1 MNLKV
6 SRLGA
11 EPKKLAVLGG
21 CVLVATYFYFSNRP
35 SGDSGS
41 SASVSSSRAVPAA
54 EAPAPLQR
62 KIAKLR
68 RGAQSNAS
76 LDFHPTLRFKEGDID
91 RAKIDPTL
99 RLDLLDRVQNVKI
112 EGVNRSLFDV
122 LAAPPVE
129 MAKIQEPGKI
139 IPKWEPF
146 GPPPPPK
153 PQVVAKAPEPPAPP
167 IPLKFYGFINPVKSA
182 TDKRA
187 FFLDGD
193 DIIVANEGQLVK
205 SRYKIVRI
213 GVNSADV
220 EDTQF
225 KNNKQTL
232 PLVKEEQSSS

>member
-6 SRLGA
+6 SGFGA

-21 CVLVATYFYFSNRP
+21 CVLVATYFYFSNRTP
-35 SGDSGS
+35 SDSAS

-54 EAPAPLQR
+54 EAPVPLLR
-62 KIAKLR
+62 KLAKTR
-68 RGAQSNAS
+68 HGAQSNTS
-76 LDFHPTLRFKEGDID
+76 LEFHPTLRFKEGDID

-99 RLDLLDRVQNVKI
+99 RLDLLDKVQNAKI
-112 EGVNRSLFDV
+112 DSINRSLFDV
-122 LAAPPVE
+122 LTAPPVD
-129 MAKIQEPGKI
+129 MAKIPEPGPI
-139 IPKWEPF
+139 IPIFERF
-146 GPPPPPK
+146 GPPPPSK
-153 PQVVAKAPEPPAPP
+153 PQVIAKAPEPPAPP
-167 IPLKFYGFINPVKSA
+167 IPLKFYGFINPVRSA

-232 PLVKEEQSSS
+232 PLVKEEQSS